1 MCLSFVKKKMYKRV
15 KPKQSQMEIVK
26 LKYTITS
33 LSMRR
38 CMVQTVVGGWVAHE
52 LLCVEAC
59 MVARFRA
66 ASALDKG
73 RQAILTAA
81 RPVPFT
87 VWHWAL
93 FGGVSFLLGGIFVL
107 AWLLYD
113 L

>member
-1 MCLSFVKKKMYKRV
+1 MFESSMFSRCAWALLKKKMYKRV

-59 MVARFRA
+59 PAHTSCFPPWGNQMFWNNT
-66 ASALDKG
+66 SES
-73 RQAILTAA
+73 
-81 RPVPFT
+81 
-87 VWHWAL
+87 W
-93 FGGVSFLLGGIFVL
+93 GVQEM
-107 AWLLYD
+107 
-113 L
+113 